1 MKKITFFHEHLINTC
16 LVSKTKL
23 FYVLLVICSYSNA
36 QISTNGMQA
45 RYEFN
50 DGATLEDTSNSGV
63 DFTQT
68 GTNLIEIND
77 RFGAAP
83 TSAISLNGDYLTR
96 PDLVI
101 NGSNPFS
108 PAFNLS
114 YSFWLKTS
122 TNSTDTKTII
132 DDSTRDTAIGFDSN
146 DSGYY
151 IYYRDGKVGLSSR
164 FVVTNPGF
172 QPSAIGY
179 GHVHPTVISDGNWH
193 HVVVEFRTTNNQVF
207 SKIYIDEVLDSH
219 SITTAQ
225 ITTSPNT
232 TGNLTIANSRFNH
245 LPIASRY
252 TDIIDDILIYNR
264 LFSISEVSA
273 LANYNNYCFTPS
285 SSLMTVSGITDTTAN
300 IDFNTNGDV
309 YDIAYHK
316 SSEPFINATLISNIS
331 NATGSSRVNLSN
343 LDVFTDYDVY
353 LRKQC
358 VNNPGWSDSITFTT
372 TQPNPRLYVNEN
384 AIGANDGT
392 SWANAYT
399 NLQDALA
406 VAAQSDDV
414 WVAKGTYK
422 PSASNRAISFV
433 INTNVYGGFVGNE
446 SSLSD
451 RDMNLIHSTNETI
464 LSGDLANDDDNTVD
478 FNDSTRDDNSYH
490 VVEIT
495 TNNLTLGGLTIKDGY
510 ADQLSGNARFGGGI
524 FKATSVPNFTIKNCV
539 IKNNVAFLGGGLALS
554 STTTSNIIIDACII
568 ENNLANVAAG
578 LDFHMSANA
587 QNLSISI
594 TNSLFNNNRTEDDT
608 VKNRNGGGAAAARL
622 RAFFPGVTL
631 NATITNNTFVNNS
644 SLGNTALATGDFP
657 VIAISRSSGSF
668 GNLTVAN
675 NIFWGNVRVNSGIAP
690 AIGKSA
696 NTATEF
702 NSVSSTKIVVNNT
715 DEANLSTFGGTT
727 TSTSAVDPILDSN
740 FKLTTGSLA
749 INTGNNN
756 YITTSFDLLGRQR
769 IYDTTVDRGAYEF
782 GTPDPCVITIPDA
795 NFKAYLVANSAINT
809 NGDTEIQCTE
819 ATAYTGS
826 IVINGYSNPVSDL
839 TGIEAFVNLTELTA
853 FGNSSLTNVDVS
865 SNTALTH
872 LSLSYNALSS
882 LDVSSN
888 TALETLEL
896 VDNMLAT
903 INVSANSQLIALRV
917 GDNQITAID
926 VTANLSLLALEANN
940 NQISNLNIS
949 TNTNLLDLYLQ
960 NNSLISLDVSDNT
973 SLKYLDVSN
982 NNLSSLNV
990 ANGNNVNFYDA
1001 SNGGGSGNPAMDAR
1015 GNANLSCIQHD
1026 PGFTP
1031 PNTGLTSSWRWE
1043 KDPAAS
1049 YSINCASLSVD
1060 DVELN
1065 EIKLYPNPT
1074 TSVLNIEISSDLRQ
1088 VTIYSVLGA
1097 EVLKTNSNT
1106 IDTTNLKSG
1115 MYILKIENQN
1125 GMVSIKRFI
1134 KN

>member
-1 MKKITFFHEHLINTC
+1 
-16 LVSKTKL
+16 VSKTKL
-23 FYVLLVICSYSNA
+23 FYVLLFVSSYSFA

-45 RYEFN
+45 RYEFI
-50 DGATLEDTSNSGV
+50 DGATFEDTSNTGI

-68 GTNLIEIND
+68 GTNLTEIND

-114 YSFWLKTS
+114 YSFWLKTN
-122 TNSTDTKTII
+122 TNSSDTKTII

-179 GHVHPTVISDGNWH
+179 GHVHPAVIADGNWH
-193 HVVVEFRTTNNQVF
+193 HVVVEFRTTNDQVF

-245 LPIASRY
+245 LPLANRY
-252 TDIIDDILIYNR
+252 TDIIDDVLIYNR

-273 LANYNNYCFTPS
+273 LANYNNYCFVPS
-285 SSLMTVSGITDTTAN
+285 SSLMTVSGITESAAN

-316 SSEPFINATLISNIS
+316 SSEPFSNATLITNIT
-331 NATGSSRVNLSN
+331 NATGSSRVSLSN

-358 VNNPGWSDSITFTT
+358 VNNPGWSDPVAFTT
-372 TQPNPRLYVNEN
+372 TQSNPRLYVNEN
-384 AIGANDGT
+384 ATGTNDGT

-399 NLQDALA
+399 NLEDALA
-406 VAAQSDDV
+406 VATQSDDV

-422 PSASNRAISFV
+422 PSASNRAVSFV
-433 INTNVYGGFVGNE
+433 VNTNVYGGFVGNE
-446 SSLSD
+446 SSLSN

-478 FNDSTRDDNSYH
+478 FNDTTRDDNSYH
-490 VVEIT
+490 VVEIN

-524 FKATSVPNFTIKNCV
+524 FKATSVPNLTVKNCV
-539 IKNNVAFLGGGLALS
+539 IKNNVAFLGGGLSLS
-554 STTTSNIIIDACII
+554 STTTSNIIIDACLI

-587 QNLSISI
+587 QNLTINI

-608 VKNRNGGGAAAARL
+608 VKNRNGDGAAAARL

-644 SLGNTALATGDFP
+644 SLGNTARATGNFP
-657 VIAISRSSGSF
+657 VIAISSSSGSF

-690 AIGKSA
+690 AIGKSS
-696 NTATEF
+696 NTATAF

-715 DEANLSTFGGTT
+715 DEANLSTFGGTA

-740 FKLTTGSLA
+740 FKLATGSLA

-756 YITTSFDLLGRQR
+756 YVTTSFDLLGRQR

-782 GTPDPCVITIPDA
+782 GALDPCVITIPDV
-795 NFKAYLVANSAINT
+795 NFKAYLVANTAINT

-819 ATAYTGS
+819 ASAYTGS
-826 IVINGYSNPVSDL
+826 ILINGYSNPVSDI

-853 FGNSSLTNVDVS
+853 FGNSNITNVDVS
-865 SNTALTH
+865 SNTALTR
-872 LSLSYNALSS
+872 LSLTYNALSNV
-882 LDVSSN
+882 DVSSN
-888 TALETLEL
+888 TVLETLEL
-896 VDNMLAT
+896 GNNVLTT
-903 INVSANSQLIALRV
+903 INVSTNSQLTALRV
-917 GDNQITAID
+917 GGNQLTSID
-926 VTANLSLLALEANN
+926 VTTNLSLLALEVNN
-940 NQISNLNIS
+940 NQIGNIDLAA
-949 TNTNLLDLYLQ
+949 NTNLLDLYLQ
-960 NNSLISLDVSDNT
+960 NNSLIALDVSGNA

-982 NNLSSLNV
+982 NNLTSLNV
-990 ANGNNVNFYDA
+990 ANGNNANFYDA

-1015 GNANLSCIQHD
+1015 GNTNLTCIQHD

-1031 PNTGLTSSWRWE
+1031 PNTGPTSSWRWE
-1043 KDPAAS
+1043 KDLMAS
-1049 YSINCASLSVD
+1049 YSVNCASLGIGD
-1060 DVELN
+1060 FELN
-1065 EIKLYPNPT
+1065 ENEISLYPNPT
-1074 TSVLNIEISSDLRQ
+1074 TSAINIIMESVLKRAIIFNIQGQKIIEIRSMQLD
-1088 VTIYSVLGA
+1088 V
-1097 EVLKTNSNT
+1097 
-1106 IDTTNLKSG
+1106 TNLSAG
-1115 MYILKIENQN
+1115 MYIIKIEDEN
-1125 GMVSIKRFI
+1125 GFVSTKRFV
-1134 KN
+1134 KQ